1 MKYITGNLLDITR
14 GIIVHGCNCHGVMGS
29 GVARAIRD
37 KYPSVFNAYQDRF
50 FRHGLYL
57 GTTQFVM
64 HDSTPYQDRRG
75 LLWWASYELPTEL
88 VICNA
93 MTQHDYGPDGSRYV
107 DYDAISSCFFQV
119 AMAAKKLDLPIYLPL
134 IGAGLGGGSWAE
146 ISRRIEQAT
155 QRLDVTVVTL
165 DGVIPTT

>member
-14 GIIVHGCNCHGVMGS
+14 GIIVHGCNCQGVMGS
-29 GVARAIRD
+29 GVAQAIRK
-37 KYPSVFNAYQDRF
+37 KYPLVYDMYQDR
-50 FRHGLYL
+50 HLAAGLQL
-57 GTTQFVM
+57 GTTQFLT
-64 HDSTPYQDRRG
+64 SRISLEG
-75 LLWWASYELPTEL
+75 LHYWPSELLPTDL

-93 MTQHDYGPDGSRYV
+93 MTQYGYGSDGSRYV

-119 AMAAKKLDLPIYLPL
+119 AMAERQLDLPIYLPL

-146 ISRRIEQAT
+146 ISRRVEQAT
-155 QRLDVTVVTL
+155 QGLDVTVVTL